1 MTGQVVVAADALS
14 KDVVEDMVG
23 IEGEWELLRS
33 NRWVAWYEVDDEEVA
48 RNLVADL
55 RLSLIHI

>member
-23 IEGEWELLRS
+23 IEGEWELLR
-33 NRWVAWYEVDDEEVA
+33 
-48 RNLVADL
+48 
-55 RLSLIHI
+55 